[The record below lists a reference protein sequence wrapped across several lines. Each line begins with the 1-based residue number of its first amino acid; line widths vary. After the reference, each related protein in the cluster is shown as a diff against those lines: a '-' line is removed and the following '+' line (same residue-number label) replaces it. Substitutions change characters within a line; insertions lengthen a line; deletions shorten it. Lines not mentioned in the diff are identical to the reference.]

1 MYGCDE
7 IVANAFKHK
16 YQCDR
21 HTNAEV
27 DTV

>member
-1 MYGCDE
+1 MYRLGE